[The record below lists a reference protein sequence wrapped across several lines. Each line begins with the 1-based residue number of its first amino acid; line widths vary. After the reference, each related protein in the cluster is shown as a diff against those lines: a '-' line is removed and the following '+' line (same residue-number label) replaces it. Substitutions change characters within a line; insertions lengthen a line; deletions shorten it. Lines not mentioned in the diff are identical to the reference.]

1 MTRPPLHSIQ
11 EIVAR
16 LTAAAENLAVELL
29 PGGKREGR
37 EWVAGDLHGSSGRGV
52 SVCIG
57 GSKVG
62 RWADF
67 QGGGGSGDLLD
78 LVAATR
84 TGGDKGEALKW
95 ARAWLG
101 LSGERVREVAPPPP
115 RPRQDP
121 QHVAAR
127 RHKIALKIF
136 GVEAQPWP
144 GTPVEHYLH
153 GRGIRRADLVHV
165 PNALRFN
172 PECLCPER
180 NRAAPAMVACIM
192 RGSEMIGV
200 HRTWIEPAGSGAA
213 ARGAN
218 IGAWKK
224 APLRSAKKVLGEQ
237 RGGYIP
243 LARGAS
249 GQPLARAPAGDVVA
263 LCEGIEDG
271 LTIATEMPD
280 WRVLAAINVGNL
292 GNLDLPASIGTVVL
306 CLDRDGENQSS
317 AAAIEAA
324 VQRYTNEGRD
334 VREARPPEG
343 FKDFNDW
350 RQAVLAGGERKQTA

>member
-1 MTRPPLHSIQ
+1 MTRPALHSIQ
-11 EIVAR
+11 EIVSR
-16 LTAAAENLAVELL
+16 LTAAAEQLAVELL
-29 PGGKREGR
+29 PGGRREGR
-37 EWVAGDLHGSSGRGV
+37 EWVAGDLHGSAGRGV

-57 GSKVG
+57 GTKVG

-67 QGGGGSGDLLD
+67 KGGGGSGDLLD

-101 LSGERVREVAPPPP
+101 LSGERAREVAPPPP

-121 QHVAAR
+121 QHVAAH
-127 RHKIALKIF
+127 RHKIARRIF
-136 GVEAQPWP
+136 ANALPWP
-144 GTPVEHYLH
+144 TSPVEHYLH

-165 PNALRFN
+165 PNALRYD
-172 PECLCPER
+172 PECQCPER

-200 HRTWIEPAGSGAA
+200 HRTWIDRTPTGQ
-213 ARGAN
+213 
-218 IGAWKK
+218 WQK
-224 APLRSAKKVLGEQ
+224 AKLRSAKKVLGEQ

-249 GQPLARAPAGDVVA
+249 GQPLARAPEGDVVA
-263 LCEGIEDG
+263 LCEGIEDA

-280 WRVLAAINVGNL
+280 WRVLTTINVGNL
-292 GNLDLPASIGTVVL
+292 GAIDLPASIGTVVL
-306 CLDRDGENQSS
+306 CLDRDGENPAIARS
-317 AAAIEAA
+317 IEAA
-324 VQRYTNEGRD
+324 VQRYTAEGRD

-343 FKDFNDW
+343 FKDFNAW
-350 RQAVLAGGERKQTA
+350 RQAVLTGSERKQTA